1 MSQYFIADSSAT
13 KGAYVT
19 IAVTM
24 VNQLPIAAA
33 HLAVHIVWEQSVYC
47 WIMFQVRF
55 FFPFFIARRIV
66 AISCIAVIIVRDTSF
81 LYMA

>member
-24 VNQLPIAAA
+24 VNQLPTATA
-33 HLAVHIVWEQSVYC
+33 HLAVHIVGEQSIYC

-55 FFPFFIARRIV
+55 FFTFFIFT
-66 AISCIAVIIVRDTSF
+66 ISCLAVIIVSDTSF